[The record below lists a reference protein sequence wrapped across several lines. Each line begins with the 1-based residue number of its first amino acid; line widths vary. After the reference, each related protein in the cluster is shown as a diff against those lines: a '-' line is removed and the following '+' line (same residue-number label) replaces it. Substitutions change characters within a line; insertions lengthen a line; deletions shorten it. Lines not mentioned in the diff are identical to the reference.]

1 MKKLLL
7 FVFIAVLGITT
18 SFAQG
23 KVMGTIIDSDLG
35 SPMPGTNV
43 VVDGTTNGV
52 ITDFDGNFE
61 LTVDNNSGT
70 LNLSYLG
77 FSTRKV
83 NFVLKNGEARLGN
96 ISLTAD
102 AASLDE
108 VIVVGSGVINV
119 AEGRQTPVA
128 VSTIREEEIRLKV
141 AGNAE
146 FTESFK
152 NTPSVYV
159 ANQAGGFGDS
169 EVFLRGFD
177 DTNTAFLLN
186 GQPINSQEDGRMF
199 WSNWSGMS
207 DVANAVQVQRGLG
220 ASKLAIS
227 SVGGTVNI
235 ISKTTDKREGGS
247 IRVLGGNDSY
257 FKGTVSY
264 DSGITDSGW
273 AFSILLDHWQAHRKY
288 AIGTAGQGQNYLFSV
303 GYVASEKSKFN
314 FLITG
319 APQYHD
325 QNFGQSAETYQV
337 FGGKYNPNSGFLDGE
352 RYTERRNYYHKPV
365 ANLNWD
371 YELNDKVDLS
381 TVVYASWGRGGG
393 TGGLGRGRVRTN
405 TYDGPLDDEVN
416 EEIDFEAI
424 RDNNIAN
431 ADSNGFGNFGDSY
444 IRRSSVNNHNWYGLL
459 ANLNYDANEN
469 WDLSVGLDSR
479 LYKGDHFR
487 QVNDLLGLNGYTDNF
502 GTDRPSGYTFTEEF
516 EASPWAALFN
526 YADEE
531 NRTQYDYSENINY
544 IGGFGQAE
552 YINGGFSAFVQGAV
566 STQSFKRTGRFTG
579 SEIDGVD
586 GLGES
591 EQINKLGYNAKGG
604 AGYAFN
610 DASTFFA
617 NVGYYSKQPYLDNIF
632 VDIRNSNALV
642 SPDVDNEEIF
652 SYEAGYRY
660 KAGNLRINLD
670 VYRTKWGNRF
680 LSQGGFVQG
689 DENNGVPDLNFT
701 DRFTDI
707 TQIHQGFEFD
717 FEYRPDHDKYRLKGY
732 GSLGN
737 WKYDGVTPV
746 TRQNDDTLEFIDFEG
761 GTTEVDLTG
770 TKVGRAPQT
779 SFGAGLVINVTEG
792 LSIDGDYNVYT
803 DLYAQVD
810 VDDVVEAA
818 VDGDTFQ
825 SNRLEAFGLLDLGFT
840 YKFNFSG
847 NRLTLRGNVYN
858 ATNEAYISRQ
868 NNFGNNLGNGRTY
881 NASLRYSF

>member
-7 FVFIAVLGITT
+7 FVFIAVLGVTT

-61 LTVDNNSGT
+61 ITVDNNSGS
-70 LNLSYLG
+70 LNISYVG
-77 FSTRKV
+77 FTTRKV
-83 NFVLKNGEARLGN
+83 NYKLKNGAANLGN
-96 ISLTAD
+96 VALTVD

-108 VIVVGSGVINV
+108 VIITGSGVIQV

-141 AGNAE
+141 SGNAE

-159 ANQAGGFGDS
+159 ANQGGGFGDS
-169 EVFLRGFD
+169 QVFLRGFD

-186 GQPINSQEDGRMF
+186 GQPINGQEDGRMY

-235 ISKTTDKREGGS
+235 ISKTTDKKQGGS
-247 IRVLGGNDSY
+247 FRILGGNDSY
-257 FKGTVSY
+257 VKGTIAY
-264 DSGITDSGW
+264 DSGVNDKGW
-273 AFSILLDHWQAHRKY
+273 AFSVMLDHWQAHRKY

-314 FLITG
+314 FLLTG
-319 APQYHD
+319 APQWHD
-325 QNFGQSAETYQV
+325 QNFSQDAEVYET

-371 YELNDKVDLS
+371 YEINDKTDLS

-393 TGGLGRGRVRTN
+393 TGNLGSQRVRF
-405 TYDGPLDDEVN
+405 DEVAGVN
-416 EEIDFEAI
+416 EEIDFETI

-431 ADSNGFGNFGDSY
+431 ADANGNGNFGDSY

-459 ANLNYDANEN
+459 SNLNYEANEN
-469 WDLSVGLDSR
+469 WNLSVGLDGR

-487 QVNDLLGLNGYTDNF
+487 QVNDLLGLNGFTDNF
-502 GTDRPSGYTFTEEF
+502 RTDRPDDYTFTTEY
-516 EASPWAALFN
+516 EADPWSALFDT
-526 YADEE
+526 ADEA

-552 YINGGFSAFVQGAV
+552 YVNDAFSAFFQGAV
-566 STQSFKRTGRFTG
+566 STQSFQRTGRFTG
-579 SEIDGVD
+579 SEIDGVN

-591 EQINKLGYNAKGG
+591 EKISKVGYNLKGGLGYSI
-604 AGYAFN
+604 N

-617 NVGYYSKQPYLDNIF
+617 NAGYYSRQPFLDNIF
-632 VDIRNSNALV
+632 QDIRNSNALASV
-642 SPDVDNEEIF
+642 DVDNEEIVGF
-652 SYEAGYRY
+652 EAGYRY
-660 KAGNLRINLD
+660 KKGNIRINLD
-670 VYRTKWGNRF
+670 AYRTEWGNRF
-680 LSQGGFVQG
+680 VSTGGQTTIDGNEVF
-689 DENNGVPDLNFT
+689 FT
-701 DRFTDI
+701 DRFTDV
-707 TQIHQGFEFD
+707 TQIHTGFEFD
-717 FEYRPDHDKYRLKGY
+717 FEYRPDHDIYRLKGY
-732 GSLGN
+732 GSIGN
-737 WKYDGVTPV
+737 WEFDGETPF
-746 TRQNDDTLEFIDFEG
+746 TRQDNETLEFITLDDN
-761 GTTEVDLTG
+761 TLDLSG
-770 TKVGRAPQT
+770 VKVGRAPQT
-779 SFGAGLVINVTEG
+779 SFGAGLVINVCEG

-803 DLYAQVD
+803 DLYAQID
-810 VDDVVEAA
+810 ADDVVENAQ
-818 VDGDTFQ
+818 DGLRTQAD
-825 SNRLEAFGLLDLGFT
+825 RLDGYGLLDLGLT
-840 YKFNFSG
+840 YKFNFGG
-847 NRLTLRGNVYN
+847 NRLTFRANAYN
-858 ATNEAYISRQ
+858 ATNEAYVSRQ
-868 NNFGNNLGNGRTY
+868 DNFGISVGNGRTY
-881 NASLRYSF
+881 NASMRYSF